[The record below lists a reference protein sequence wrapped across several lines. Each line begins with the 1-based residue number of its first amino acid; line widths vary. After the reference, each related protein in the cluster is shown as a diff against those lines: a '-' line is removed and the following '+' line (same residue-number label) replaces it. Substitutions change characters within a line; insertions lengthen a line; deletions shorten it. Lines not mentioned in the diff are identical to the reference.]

1 MYNLQE
7 QEQIDELKAWWKEN
21 KRVVI
26 LVITAFVVAAAGIQ
40 AWRYYQQSQAQQAAE
55 SYGAL
60 QQLVP
65 ENNAKKIRE
74 AAAIIIEK
82 FSSTAYAPR
91 AALIAAKV
99 DYQAGDAQSAK
110 TQLQWVID
118 HAAEDELQDIAR
130 LRLAGMLLDEKNY
143 TQALQLL
150 ETKHNPSF
158 DAFYLD
164 LKGDVLVAQGKPAE
178 ARSAYQEALNNTD
191 KKSAYRDL
199 IQIKLDALGGK

>member
-26 LVITAFVVAAAGIQ
+26 LIITAFVVAAAGIQ

-110 TQLQWVID
+110 AQLQWVID

-150 ETKHNPSF
+150 ETKHNPSY
-158 DAFYLD
+158 DAFYSD

-178 ARSAYQEALNNTD
+178 ARSAYQEALNNID
-191 KKSAYRDL
+191 KKSSYRDL

>member
-1 MYNLQE
+1 MFDLQE
-7 QEQIDELKAWWKEN
+7 QEQIDALKAWWKEN
-21 KRVVI
+21 RRVVI
-26 LVITAFVVAAAGIQ
+26 LTVTVFVVAMAGVQ
-40 AWRYYQQSQAQQAAE
+40 AWRYNQQSQAQQAAE
-55 SYGAL
+55 LYGAL

-74 AAAIIIEK
+74 AAATLIDK

-99 DYQAGDAQSAK
+99 NYQAGDAQSAK
-110 TQLQWVID
+110 AQLQWVID

-143 TQALQLL
+143 TQALRLL
-150 ETKHNPSF
+150 EAKHSPAY

-164 LKGDVLVAQGKPAE
+164 LKGDVLLTQGKSAE
-178 ARSAYQEALNNTD
+178 ARGAYQAAFDKID
-191 KKSAYRDL
+191 KKSNYRDL

>member
-1 MYNLQE
+1 MFDLQE
-7 QEQIDELKAWWKEN
+7 QEQIDALKAWWKEN
-21 KRVVI
+21 RRVVI
-26 LVITAFVVAAAGIQ
+26 LTVIVFVVAMAGVQ
-40 AWRYYQQSQAQQAAE
+40 GWRYYQQSQAQQAAE
-55 SYGAL
+55 LYGAL

-74 AAAIIIEK
+74 VAATLVDK

-99 DYQAGDAQSAK
+99 NYQAGDAQSAK
-110 TQLQWVID
+110 AQLQWVID

-143 TQALQLL
+143 TQALRLL
-150 ETKHNPSF
+150 EAKHSPAY

-164 LKGDVLVAQGKPAE
+164 LKGDVLLAQGKPAE
-178 ARSAYQEALNNTD
+178 ARGAYQAAFEKID
-191 KKSAYRDL
+191 KKSNYRDL

>member
-1 MYNLQE
+1 MYDLQE
-7 QEQIDELKAWWKEN
+7 QDQIDELKAWWKEN
-21 KRVVI
+21 RRVVI
-26 LVITAFVVAAAGIQ
+26 LTVTVFVVAIAGVQ
-40 AWRYYQQSQAQQAAE
+40 AWRYHQQSQAQQAAE
-55 SYGAL
+55 LYGAL

-74 AAAIIIEK
+74 AAAALIDK

-99 DYQAGDAQSAK
+99 NYQAGDAQSAK
-110 TQLQWVID
+110 AQLQWVID

-143 TQALQLL
+143 TQTLQLL
-150 ETKHNPSF
+150 EAKHSPAY

-164 LKGDVLVAQGKPAE
+164 LKGDVLLAQGKPAE
-178 ARSAYQEALNNTD
+178 ARGAYQAAFDKID
-191 KKSAYRDL
+191 KKSNYRDL

>member
-1 MYNLQE
+1 MYDLQE
-7 QEQIDELKAWWKEN
+7 QEQIDALKAWWKEN
-21 KRVVI
+21 RRVVI
-26 LVITAFVVAAAGIQ
+26 LTVTAFVVAIAGVQ
-40 AWRYYQQSQAQQAAE
+40 GWRYYQQSQAQQAAE
-55 SYGAL
+55 LYGAL

-74 AAAIIIEK
+74 GAATLIDK

-99 DYQAGDAQSAK
+99 NYQAGDAQSAK
-110 TQLQWVID
+110 AQLQWVID

-143 TQALQLL
+143 TQVLQLL
-150 ETKHNPSF
+150 EAKHSPAY

-164 LKGDVLVAQGKPAE
+164 LKGDVLLAQGKAAE
-178 ARSAYQEALNNTD
+178 ARGAYQAAFDKID
-191 KKSAYRDL
+191 KKSNYRDL

>member
-1 MYNLQE
+1 MYDLQE
-7 QEQIDELKAWWKEN
+7 QEQIDALKAWWKEN
-21 KRVVI
+21 RRVVI
-26 LVITAFVVAAAGIQ
+26 LTVTVFVVAMAGVQ

-55 SYGAL
+55 LYGAL

-74 AAAIIIEK
+74 AAATLIDK

-99 DYQAGDAQSAK
+99 NYQAGDAQSAK
-110 TQLQWVID
+110 AQLQWVID

-143 TQALQLL
+143 TQALRLL
-150 ETKHNPSF
+150 EAKHSPAY

-164 LKGDVLVAQGKPAE
+164 LKGDVLLAQGKPAE
-178 ARSAYQEALNNTD
+178 ARGAYQAAFDKID
-191 KKSAYRDL
+191 KKSNYRDL

>member
-1 MYNLQE
+1 MYDLQE
-7 QEQIDELKAWWKEN
+7 QEQIDALKAWWKEN
-21 KRVVI
+21 RRVVI
-26 LVITAFVVAAAGIQ
+26 LTVTAFVVAIAGVQ
-40 AWRYYQQSQAQQAAE
+40 GWRYYQQSQAQQAAE
-55 SYGAL
+55 LYGAL

-74 AAAIIIEK
+74 AAATLIDK

-99 DYQAGDAQSAK
+99 NYQAGDAQSAK
-110 TQLQWVID
+110 AQLQWVID

-143 TQALQLL
+143 TQVLQLL
-150 ETKHNPSF
+150 EAKHSPAY

-164 LKGDVLVAQGKPAE
+164 LKGDVLLAQGKAAE
-178 ARSAYQEALNNTD
+178 ARGAYQAAFDKID
-191 KKSAYRDL
+191 KKSNYRDL

>member
-1 MYNLQE
+1 MYDLQE
-7 QEQIDELKAWWKEN
+7 QEQLDELKAWWKEN

-26 LVITAFVVAAAGIQ
+26 LIITAFVVAAAGIQ

-74 AAAIIIEK
+74 AAAIIVEK

-110 TQLQWVID
+110 AQLQWVID
-118 HAAEDELQDIAR
+118 HAAEDELRDIAR

-150 ETKHNPSF
+150 ENKHNPSY
-158 DAFYLD
+158 DAFYSD

-178 ARSAYQEALNNTD
+178 ARSAYQEALNNID

>member
-1 MYNLQE
+1 MYDLQE

-21 KRVVI
+21 RRVVI
-26 LVITAFVVAAAGIQ
+26 LIVTAFVVAAAGIQ

-60 QQLVP
+60 QQLIQG
-65 ENNAKKIRE
+65 NNAKKIRE
-74 AAAIIIEK
+74 AAAIIVEK

-91 AALIAAKV
+91 AALIAAKIN
-99 DYQAGDAQSAK
+99 YQAGDAQSAK
-110 TQLQWVID
+110 SQLQWVID

-150 ETKHNPSF
+150 ESKHNPSY
-158 DAFYLD
+158 DAFYSD

-178 ARSAYQEALNNTD
+178 ARSAYQVALNSVD
-191 KKSAYRDL
+191 KKSTYRDL

>member
-1 MYNLQE
+1 MYDLQE
-7 QEQIDELKAWWKEN
+7 QEQIDALKAWWKEN
-21 KRVVI
+21 RRVVI
-26 LVITAFVVAAAGIQ
+26 LTVTVFVVAMAGVQ

-55 SYGAL
+55 LYGAL

-74 AAAIIIEK
+74 AAATLIDK

-99 DYQAGDAQSAK
+99 NYQAGDAQSAK
-110 TQLQWVID
+110 AQLQWVID

-143 TQALQLL
+143 TQALRLL
-150 ETKHNPSF
+150 EAKHSLAY

-164 LKGDVLVAQGKPAE
+164 LKGDVLLAQGKPAE
-178 ARSAYQEALNNTD
+178 ARGAYQAAFDKID
-191 KKSAYRDL
+191 KKSNYRDL

>member
-1 MYNLQE
+1 MYDLQE
-7 QEQIDELKAWWKEN
+7 QEQIDALKAWWKEN
-21 KRVVI
+21 RRVVI
-26 LVITAFVVAAAGIQ
+26 LTVTAFVVAIAGVQ
-40 AWRYYQQSQAQQAAE
+40 GWRYYQQSQAQQAAE
-55 SYGAL
+55 LYGAL

-74 AAAIIIEK
+74 AAATLIDK

-99 DYQAGDAQSAK
+99 NYQAGDAQSAK
-110 TQLQWVID
+110 AQLQWVID

-143 TQALQLL
+143 TQVLQLL
-150 ETKHNPSF
+150 EAKHSPAY

-164 LKGDVLVAQGKPAE
+164 LKGDVLLAQGKSAE
-178 ARSAYQEALNNTD
+178 ARGAYQAAFDKID
-191 KKSAYRDL
+191 KKSNYRDL

>member
-1 MYNLQE
+1 MFDLQE

-26 LVITAFVVAAAGIQ
+26 LIATAFILAAAGVQ

-55 SYGAL
+55 LYSTL

-65 ENNAKKIRE
+65 ENNAKKISE
-74 AAAIIIEK
+74 AAATIIEK

-99 DYQAGDAQSAK
+99 NYQAGDAQSAK
-110 TQLQWVID
+110 VQLQWVVE

-150 ETKHNPSF
+150 EAKHNPAY

-164 LKGDVLVAQGKPAE
+164 LKGDVLVAHGKPAE
-178 ARSAYQEALNNTD
+178 ARGAYQAAFDKSD
-191 KKSAYRDL
+191 KKSNYRDL

>member
-1 MYNLQE
+1 MFDLQE
-7 QEQIDELKAWWKEN
+7 QEQIDALKAWWKEN
-21 KRVVI
+21 RRVVI
-26 LVITAFVVAAAGIQ
+26 LTVTAFVVAIAGVQ
-40 AWRYYQQSQAQQAAE
+40 GWRYYQQSQAQQAAE
-55 SYGAL
+55 LYGAL

-74 AAAIIIEK
+74 VAATLVDK

-99 DYQAGDAQSAK
+99 NYQAGDAQSAK
-110 TQLQWVID
+110 AQLQWVID

-143 TQALQLL
+143 TQALRLL
-150 ETKHNPSF
+150 EAKHSPAY

-164 LKGDVLVAQGKPAE
+164 LKGDVLLAQGKPAE
-178 ARSAYQEALNNTD
+178 ARGAYQAAFEKID
-191 KKSAYRDL
+191 KKSNYRDL

>member
-1 MYNLQE
+1 MYDLQE
-7 QEQIDELKAWWKEN
+7 QEQIDALKAWWKEN
-21 KRVVI
+21 RRVVI
-26 LVITAFVVAAAGIQ
+26 LTVTAFVVAMAGVQ
-40 AWRYYQQSQAQQAAE
+40 GWRYYQQSQAQQAAE
-55 SYGAL
+55 LYGAL

-74 AAAIIIEK
+74 GAATLIDK

-99 DYQAGDAQSAK
+99 NYQAGDAQSAK
-110 TQLQWVID
+110 AQLQWVID

-130 LRLAGMLLDEKNY
+130 LRFAGMLLDEKNY

-150 ETKHNPSF
+150 EAKHSPAY

-164 LKGDVLVAQGKPAE
+164 LKGDVLLAQGKPAE
-178 ARSAYQEALNNTD
+178 ARGAYQAAFDKID
-191 KKSAYRDL
+191 KKSNYRDL

>member
-1 MYNLQE
+1 MYDLQE
-7 QEQIDELKAWWKEN
+7 QEQIDALKAWWKEN
-21 KRVVI
+21 RRVVI
-26 LVITAFVVAAAGIQ
+26 LTVTAFVVAIAGVQ
-40 AWRYYQQSQAQQAAE
+40 GWRYYQQSQAQQAAKL
-55 SYGAL
+55 YGAL

-74 AAAIIIEK
+74 AAATLIDK

-99 DYQAGDAQSAK
+99 NYQAGDAQSAK
-110 TQLQWVID
+110 AQLQWVID

-143 TQALQLL
+143 AQVLHLL
-150 ETKHNPSF
+150 EAKHSPAY

-164 LKGDVLVAQGKPAE
+164 LKGDVLLAQGKPAE
-178 ARSAYQEALNNTD
+178 ARGAYQAAFDKID
-191 KKSAYRDL
+191 KKSNYRDL

>member
-1 MYNLQE
+1 MYDLQE
-7 QEQIDELKAWWKEN
+7 QEQIDALKAWWKEN
-21 KRVVI
+21 RRVVI
-26 LVITAFVVAAAGIQ
+26 LTVTAFVVAIAGVQ
-40 AWRYYQQSQAQQAAE
+40 GWRYYQQSQAQQAAKL
-55 SYGAL
+55 YGAL

-74 AAAIIIEK
+74 AAATLIDK

-99 DYQAGDAQSAK
+99 NYQAGDAQSAK
-110 TQLQWVID
+110 AQLQWVID

-143 TQALQLL
+143 AQVLQLL
-150 ETKHNPSF
+150 EAKHSPAY

-164 LKGDVLVAQGKPAE
+164 LKGDVLLAQGKPAE
-178 ARSAYQEALNNTD
+178 ARGAYQAAFDKID
-191 KKSAYRDL
+191 KKSNYRDL

>member
-1 MYNLQE
+1 MYDLQE
-7 QEQIDELKAWWKEN
+7 QEQIDALKAWWKEN
-21 KRVVI
+21 RRVVI
-26 LVITAFVVAAAGIQ
+26 LTVTVFVVAMAGVQ

-55 SYGAL
+55 LYGAL

-74 AAAIIIEK
+74 AAATLIDK

-99 DYQAGDAQSAK
+99 NYQAGDAQSAK
-110 TQLQWVID
+110 AQLQWVIN

-143 TQALQLL
+143 TQASRLL
-150 ETKHNPSF
+150 EAKHSPAY

-164 LKGDVLVAQGKPAE
+164 LKGDVLLAQGKPAE
-178 ARSAYQEALNNTD
+178 ARGAYQAAFDKID
-191 KKSAYRDL
+191 KKSNYRDL